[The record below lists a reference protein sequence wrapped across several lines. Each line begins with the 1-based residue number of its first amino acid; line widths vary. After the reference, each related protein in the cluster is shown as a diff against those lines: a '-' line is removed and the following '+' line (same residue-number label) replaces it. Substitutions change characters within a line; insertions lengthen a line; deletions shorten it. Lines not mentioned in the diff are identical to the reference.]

1 MIVASLERKLRR
13 VKQKEFVKNFKKTM
27 KNFEKS
33 VMCTGCFRIPNTIEG
48 EKIDDWHMENNNGKI
63 KLTCPSCFGEIE

>member
-1 MIVASLERKLRR
+1 MASLERKLRR
-13 VKQKEFVKNFKKTM
+13 VKQKEFVKNF
-27 KNFEKS
+27 
-33 VMCTGCFRIPNTIEG
+33 MCTGCFRIPNTIEG